1 MAAKQTATKKAA
13 PKKPAKHNP
22 DMQELL
28 ITELRE
34 IHNAEKQ
41 LSRALPRFNKA
52 ITTDTV
58 REAMERRMEQGQRLT
73 EALEEGFERMQT
85 SAGRKKNV
93 AAEGLIA
100 DAQEHIQE
108 IEKGE
113 ALDAVLIAAVQKL
126 EHYCIAAWGTS
137 RSIAQ
142 AVGEEEIARAMQTAI
157 DEGKQLDEELT
168 RLAEEELY
176 PSLLGD
182 DEELVDGE
190 QRSFAGQD
198 GEDAGQDEGDSKGGS
213 RKSGGKG
220 EGARA

>member
-1 MAAKQTATKKAA
+1 
-13 PKKPAKHNP
+13 
-22 DMQELL
+22 
-28 ITELRE
+28 
-34 IHNAEKQ
+34 
-41 LSRALPRFNKA
+41 
-52 ITTDTV
+52 
-58 REAMERRMEQGQRLT
+58 
-73 EALEEGFERMQT
+73 MQT

-157 DEGKQLDEELT
+157 DEG
-168 RLAEEELY
+168 
-176 PSLLGD
+176 SSWM
-182 DEELVDGE
+182 
-190 QRSFAGQD
+190 RS
-198 GEDAGQDEGDSKGGS
+198 
-213 RKSGGKG
+213 
-220 EGARA
+220 